1 MKKIVSLLALGA
13 LTFSACQKNYLSDPE
28 DTDTTPNPQRGTF
41 ECLINGN
48 KFVGEIQQSFRN
60 TEDGM
65 NTLTISAIDYYDT
78 RRAEDYQSVT
88 MTIGFYD
95 GPKEYQFH
103 SEVSGAY
110 SHAFTDEVTAVY
122 GLPVYDENTKLIL
135 TAYDDKAAGEFS
147 FKVVNMSNVFD
158 TLHVTEGKFDF
169 PVD

>member
-1 MKKIVSLLALGA
+1 MKKIASLLAFTA

-28 DTDTTPNPQRGTF
+28 DTDTTPNRQRGTF
-41 ECLINGN
+41 ECLINGG

-65 NTLTISAIDYYDT
+65 NTLTISAIDYDDT
-78 RRAEDYQSVT
+78 RRAEDYRTVSL
-88 MTIGFYD
+88 TIGFYD

-110 SHAFTDEVTAVY
+110 SRGFTDEVTAVY
-122 GLPVYDENTKLIL
+122 GLPVYDENTKLNL
-135 TAYDDKAAGEFS
+135 TKYDSDAQGEFS
-147 FKVVNMSNVFD
+147 FKVVNMANVYD
-158 TLHVTEGKFDF
+158 TLHITEGKFDF